1 MSDTKTGEVEQARKR
16 DCHLTPTVSIGFPV
30 FNGEKYL
37 REALDSLLAQTF
49 KDFELL
55 ISDNASTDATQAI
68 CEEYAAQDKRIAYVR
83 QQEWCS
89 AYDNFYY
96 CLERARGEY
105 FMWSAVDDYHPP
117 NYVEV
122 LAGCLK
128 KNPQAVL
135 SFGKVRIVKHNC
147 TLADAADIPFAF
159 ATAGRRTWIALTITS
174 QLNCYHI
181 YGLWRLEA
189 LRAIPYGIY
198 GRCTW
203 NADLAMLMSAS
214 VLGEFLSCPETVFV
228 YRETKKTSKE
238 RVKYQDGREKPQRV
252 YAMLNL
258 LRATFLSV
266 GKTGGALM
274 GGYAVF
280 LTVVKHVRLLP
291 GFIRNRLD
299 ELVMIRSSR
308 N

>member
-1 MSDTKTGEVEQARKR
+1 MIETKTAEAGQTGRCER
-16 DCHLTPTVSIGFPV
+16 DPVPVVSIGLPV

-49 KDFELL
+49 RDFELM

-68 CEEYAAQDKRIAYVR
+68 CEEYAAQDKRISYVR
-83 QQEWCS
+83 QPNWLS

-96 CLERARGEY
+96 CLERARGKF
-105 FMWSAVDDYHPP
+105 FMWSAVDDHHPP

-122 LAGCLK
+122 LAGCLNS
-128 KNPQAVL
+128 NPQAVL
-135 SFGKVRIVKHNC
+135 AFGKVSIVKHNC

-159 ATAGRRTWIALTITS
+159 ATAGRRAWIALTITS
-174 QLNCYHI
+174 QINCYHI
-181 YGLWRLEA
+181 YGLWRPEA
-189 LRAIPYGIY
+189 LRSIPYGLY

-203 NADLAMLMSAS
+203 GADLAMLMSAS
-214 VLGEFLSCPETVFV
+214 VLGEFLSCPETAFV

-238 RVKYQDGREKPQRV
+238 RVKYQDGREKPRRV
-252 YAMLNL
+252 HAMLNL

-274 GGYAVF
+274 GGYAVV
-280 LTVVKHVRLLP
+280 LTLIKHVRLLP
-291 GFIRNRLD
+291 GFIRNRMD
-299 ELVMIRSSR
+299 ELVTLRSSR
-308 N
+308 Q